1 MLTDLNDANLLITQQ
16 ASLLKAANREIETL
30 RIQLNGSYT
39 VRNNMKEIIVEQRA
53 KIQQLLNQVTNI
65 QQHVKELNTQVAEY
79 IAAEA
84 I

>member
-1 MLTDLNDANLLITQQ
+1 
-16 ASLLKAANREIETL
+16 
-30 RIQLNGSYT
+30 
-39 VRNNMKEIIVEQRA
+39 MKEVIVEQRA

-84 I
+84 V